1 MNQLLMPSQALGSV
15 RQTTLYYRSR
25 TLRSVRLFARGFLH
39 FVIARR
45 HSLAVVAFV
54 VIMLSPPL
62 TGLVQSPVAGAAAT
76 QNQAVLVTRTEA
88 ETYYLHAVNQLRA
101 SRGLAPLV
109 IDSRLTASANQ
120 KGTDMVAQSYWGHYA
135 PNGTAFSD
143 YIWQTSP
150 KADRVGENL
159 ARCFT
164 TRQDAFDALVASPT
178 HYAIMTG
185 KFTNFGVAEV
195 KDTDSGCTY
204 TTMHFAEYQ
213 K

>member
-1 MNQLLMPSQALGSV
+1 MNQLLMPGQVFGGVQQA
-15 RQTTLYYRSR
+15 TLYYRSR
-25 TLRSVRLFARGFLH
+25 TLRSIRLFARGFLH
-39 FVIARR
+39 FVIAKR
-45 HSLAVVAFV
+45 HSIALVTFAA
-54 VIMLSPPL
+54 IMLSPPL

-76 QNQAVLVTRTEA
+76 QNQAALITRTEA
-88 ETYYLHAVNQLRA
+88 ETYYLNAVNELRA
-101 SRGLAPLV
+101 SRGLAPLIV
-109 IDSRLTASANQ
+109 DSRLTASATQ
-120 KGTDMVAQSYWGHYA
+120 KGTDMVSQSYWGHYA

-164 TRQDAFDALVASPT
+164 TRQAAFEALVASPT

-195 KDTDSGCTY
+195 EDTQSGCTY